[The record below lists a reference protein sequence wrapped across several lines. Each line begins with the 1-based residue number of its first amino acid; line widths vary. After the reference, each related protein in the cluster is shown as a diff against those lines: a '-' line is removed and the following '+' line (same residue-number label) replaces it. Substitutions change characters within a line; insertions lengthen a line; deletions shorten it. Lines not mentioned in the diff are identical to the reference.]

1 MNKAEEG
8 KAAAPQEEETYS
20 QEISAALENTE
31 KDAVAL
37 TSSETEKSRSWQ
49 LSRELVLKFQPV
61 PWFIWRLSN
70 FVFNTKGKPNTLKE
84 GLVLGLKRLVLLTAN
99 DSVLGKGGN
108 ITDTRKALKAVSSD
122 VIAAVSVIHTISRKL
137 STYPFDK
144 AWRPILDDA
153 VLRAHVGFFVGHVN
167 PDFGAG
173 RGMLAG
179 FAGRCG
185 LAILIAT
192 GTTEQADKALASLA
206 SGKSLKLA
214 GLEVYKM
221 DPLQVSA
228 MTLSAAGCGKD
239 AALGTVAYAS
249 REDDPDFTS
258 LSEEQKKWLS
268 AFTVTEAVRTNRI
281 EDVASDHW
289 QRLGFESDEEKSE
302 LKTLVKMLIR
312 KGHGWGWMM

>member
-1 MNKAEEG
+1 M
-8 KAAAPQEEETYS
+8 
-20 QEISAALENTE
+20 TE
-31 KDAVAL
+31 KDETKKTTQKDEAKFSQEMSDALESTEKEAVAL
-37 TSSETEKSRSWQ
+37 TSTIIDNPRSWQ

-70 FVFNTKGKPNTLKE
+70 FVFNTKGKPNSASE
-84 GLVLGLKRLVLLTAN
+84 GLVLGLKKLILSSAK

-108 ITDTRKALKAVSSD
+108 ITDTRQALKEVSSD
-122 VIAAVSVIHTISRKL
+122 VLASVSVIHSISRKL

-167 PDFGAG
+167 PNFGAG

-192 GTTEQADKALASLA
+192 GTSEQADKALSSLA
-206 SGKSLKLA
+206 QGKSLKMA

-249 REDDPDFTS
+249 REDDPDLAA

-268 AFTVTEAVRTNRI
+268 AFTVTEAVRTSNI
-281 EDVASDHW
+281 ETVASEHW
-289 QRLGFESDEEKSE
+289 TRLGFESEEEKEE
-302 LKTLVKMLIR
+302 LKVLVKMLIR
-312 KGHGWGWMM
+312 KGHGWGWLM

>member
-1 MNKAEEG
+1 MSNKDEI
-8 KAAAPQEEETYS
+8 KQESAKDEANFT
-20 QEISAALENTE
+20 QEISHVLESTA

-37 TSSETEKSRSWQ
+37 TSTELDKSRSWQ
-49 LSRELVLKFQPV
+49 LSKELVLKFQPV

-70 FVFNTKGKPNTLKE
+70 YVFNTKGKPNTASE
-84 GLVLGLKRLVLLTAN
+84 GLVLGLKRLILSTAK

-108 ITDTRKALKAVSSD
+108 IADSRQALKAVSSD
-122 VIAAVSVIHTISRKL
+122 VLAAVSVIHTISRKL
-137 STYPFDK
+137 STYQFDK

-192 GTTEQADKALASLA
+192 GTSEKADKALSSLA
-206 SGKSLKLA
+206 SGNSLKNV

-249 REDDPDFTS
+249 VDDDSDFTA

-268 AFTVTEAVRTNRI
+268 AFTVTEAVRTNNI
-281 EDVASDHW
+281 DSVSADHW
-289 QRLGFESDEEKSE
+289 ERLGFENDEEKSE